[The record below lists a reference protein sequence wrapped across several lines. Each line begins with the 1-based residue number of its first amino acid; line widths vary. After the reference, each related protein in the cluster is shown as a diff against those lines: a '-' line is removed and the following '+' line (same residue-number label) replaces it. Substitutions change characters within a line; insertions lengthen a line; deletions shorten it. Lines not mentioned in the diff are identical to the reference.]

1 MKNAVDY
8 HVNII
13 CKHRRKKG
21 YCVDELKKL
30 IVTGTLQTF
39 TKYVKYSKYSKI

>member
-8 HVNII
+8 RVNII
-13 CKHRRKKG
+13 CKHRRMRG

-30 IVTGTLQTF
+30 IVTDTLQIF
-39 TKYVKYSKYSKI
+39 TKYVKYSKYCKI